1 LVEIRKIQ
9 ANLEKIVSKEL
20 VFMLVVP
27 GPEGSITPEARTE
40 PWMKLNSNSNFGA
53 IGIVTKLLHQR
64 ILGTLYFK
72 FKKAKYSHYKLF
84 KSEEKAK
91 EWLLQQK
98 SIKVK
103 A

>member
-1 LVEIRKIQ
+1 MIEIRKIQ
-9 ANLEKIVSKEL
+9 ANLEKIASDEI
-20 VFMLVVP
+20 VFLLVVP

-40 PWMKLNSNSNFGA
+40 PWMTLNSKSKFGA

-72 FKKAKYSHYKLF
+72 FKKAQYSQYKLF

-91 EWLLQQK
+91 TWLIEQK
-98 SIKVK
+98 SVKVK
-103 A
+103 S